1 VRRPKDRD
9 FVETSEGLFFCVVGH
24 LHPPDRYAAYLKYV
38 PAATGKWARGEV
50 SYRRQLPYYHV
61 RHVVETIEFLKRDY
75 PRYVWSDPT
84 SDLTF
89 SFVHRDAVAR
99 YYRPEARLAEI
110 LAGPGDALEAEVA
123 ALVRRLTESSGLP
136 AAAFGITGSVLLGLH
151 NPAFSDIDLLVYG
164 ARNAARVKAAVAA
177 LTGDG
182 LDALPEERR
191 APWRRETAERF
202 GLPADAVATIEARRW
217 NYFLAGGRYV
227 SIHPTRS
234 DEEIT
239 EAYGEARYRAIG
251 PATVDAT
258 VTDATESVFLPAVY
272 RVADVRVV
280 EGEARAVGEIRSF
293 EGLFC
298 QLADRGD
305 WVRATGR
312 LEAREDGVA
321 RLVVGTAAVPGGGV
335 MRVLRRA

>member
-1 VRRPKDRD
+1 MRRPKDRD
-9 FVETSEGLFFCVVGH
+9 FVETFEGLFFCVVGY

-38 PAATGKWARGEV
+38 PAATGKWARGQV

-75 PRYVWSDPT
+75 PRYVWGDPT

-89 SFVHRDAVAR
+89 SFVPRDAVAR

-123 ALVRRLTESSGLP
+123 ALVRRLTEASGLP

-151 NPAFSDIDLLVYG
+151 NPAFSDIDLIVYG

-177 LTGDG
+177 SIGDG

-191 APWRRETAERF
+191 APWRLETAERF
-202 GLPADAVATIEARRW
+202 GLPADAVAAIEARRW

-227 SIHPTRS
+227 SVHPTRS

-239 EAYGEARYRAIG
+239 EAYGEARYRAVG
-251 PATVDAT
+251 PAAVDAT

-280 EGEARAVGEIRSF
+280 EGEARAVEEVRSF

-298 QLADRGD
+298 QLADPGD
-305 WVRATGR
+305 RVRATGQ
-312 LEAREDGVA
+312 LESREDGAA
-321 RLVVGTAAVPGGGV
+321 RLVVGTAGIPGGGV